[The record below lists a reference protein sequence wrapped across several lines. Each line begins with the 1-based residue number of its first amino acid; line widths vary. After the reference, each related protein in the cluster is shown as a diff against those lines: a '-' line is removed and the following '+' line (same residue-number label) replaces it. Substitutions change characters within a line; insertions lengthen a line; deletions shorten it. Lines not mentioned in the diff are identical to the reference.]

1 MHYWKQQEEHL
12 VVQSGQLLDEA
23 LDVVAAVGNSRL
35 EGRNRQSWETFLCLV
50 AGAAAVVGNRRQ

>member
-23 LDVVAAVGNSRL
+23 LDIVVAVAGNSRL
-35 EGRNRQSWETFLCLV
+35 EGRNRQSWETFL
-50 AGAAAVVGNRRQ
+50 